1 MTHKRPFLL
10 ANARRISNS
19 VDITAH
25 YDEIEQV
32 NVAYADGK
40 PHPLVS
46 GPSAAWT
53 SSKTESAP
61 GDDDPDPEAA
71 GCY

>member
-10 ANARRISNS
+10 ANARRLTNS

-25 YDEIEQV
+25 YEEVEQI
-32 NVAYADGK
+32 NVTYDGGK
-40 PHPLVS
+40 PYPLVLAA
-46 GPSAAWT
+46 SAAWT

-61 GDDDPDPEAA
+61 GDDDPDPEAE

>member
-1 MTHKRPFLL
+1 MTHKRAFLL
-10 ANARRISNS
+10 ANSRRLTNS

-25 YDEIEQV
+25 YDEVEQL
-32 NVAYADGK
+32 NVAYDDEK

-46 GPSAAWT
+46 DASAAWT

-61 GDDDPDPEAA
+61 GDDDPDPEAE